1 MLGVIFF
8 YFFAALAVVAAV
20 AMVVTRNLVHA
31 ALFMAGTFLLIAFL
45 FILMGAD
52 YVGAVQILVYVGAIS
67 ILFVF
72 GIMLTKRDR
81 IEDSNRFNRY
91 GVAATIVAVL
101 LFGGIVLAV
110 LGAAF
115 RTVPAADS
123 SSTIQTI
130 ANLFLNEYV
139 LAFEFAG
146 ILLLAALVGAIV
158 IGQTHLGKARAK
170 PRAAGAGIEGGK
182 A

>member
-45 FILMGAD
+45 YILMGAD

-91 GVAATIVAVL
+91 GAAATVVAVL
-101 LFGGIVLAV
+101 LFIGIMLAAM
-110 LGAAF
+110 GTAF
-115 RTVPAADS
+115 NTVPAAETT
-123 SSTIQTI
+123 STIQTI
-130 ANLFLNEYV
+130 ANLFLNDYV

-158 IGQTHLGKARAK
+158 IGQAHFTRRRIGPKAAS
-170 PRAAGAGIEGGK
+170 PAEGGK